1 MVFAWAE
8 RFRVVPMAKAQ
19 KPTRK
24 TKPTPKAKAG
34 AKPSSSKAPA
44 KPAAKP
50 VKAKAKPA
58 VHKAPPVKPTP
69 AKASPAKAAPKAAP
83 VKHAPAKTSAAKPA
97 PKKDEAR
104 PAKPGKAAPVEAH
117 DDKKGGRKGITIVS
131 PKPVKRPRVKPS
143 IIPDISLA
151 PVRPISRTPLIP
163 SGAKAAQQVPLGAQ
177 GEQPTAER
185 PKAKTVLGKKDLGR
199 FRSLLLKKRAELV
212 GDVSTMEE
220 EALRG
225 ESGSLSNLPQH
236 IADQGSETYEQAL
249 QLEIAAADRK
259 LVKEIDDAMK
269 RIEDGTYGMCELTG
283 RPISI
288 PRLEEL
294 PWARY
299 SIEAARELERRSM
312 RS

>member
-1 MVFAWAE
+1 MD
-8 RFRVVPMAKAQ
+8 PGYTMAKAQ
-19 KPTRK
+19 KPSRK
-24 TKPTPKAKAG
+24 SKPAPKAKPKPAPKPAAKKAAP
-34 AKPSSSKAPA
+34 AKPVHKPLPAKAAKPTVKAPAPAPKAPA
-44 KPAAKP
+44 KPVPAAKKPEIKP
-50 VKAKAKPA
+50 VKGAEKPA
-58 VHKAPPVKPTP
+58 KG
-69 AKASPAKAAPKAAP
+69 
-83 VKHAPAKTSAAKPA
+83 APAKPPEPPAA
-97 PKKDEAR
+97 
-104 PAKPGKAAPVEAH
+104 V
-117 DDKKGGRKGITIVS
+117 DDKKGGRKGITIVQ

-143 IIPDISLA
+143 IIPDITLA

-177 GEQPTAER
+177 GDHQTAER
-185 PKAKTVLGKKDLGR
+185 PKAKTVLAKKDLAR
-199 FRSLLLKKRAELV
+199 FRLLLLKKRAELV

-236 IADQGSETYEQAL
+236 IADQGSETYDQAL
-249 QLEIAAADRK
+249 ALEIAAADRK

-269 RIEDGTYGMCELTG
+269 RIDDGTYGMCELTG

>member
-1 MVFAWAE
+1 
-8 RFRVVPMAKAQ
+8 MAKAQ
-19 KPTRK
+19 KPTRSSK
-24 TKPTPKAKAG
+24 QSASKQAAPKAKPKTA
-34 AKPSSSKAPA
+34 A

-50 VKAKAKPA
+50 AKP
-58 VHKAPPVKPTP
+58 
-69 AKASPAKAAPKAAP
+69 APKAAP
-83 VKHAPAKTSAAKPA
+83 KPAPKPVKGKPVKPEAVKSAAPAPTAAKHAPAKTSIATKAPAKAAKKPED
-97 PKKDEAR
+97 PKY
-104 PAKPGKAAPVEAH
+104 AKPGKPPAPEQPGY
-117 DDKKGGRKGITIVS
+117 DKKGRKGITIVS

-143 IIPDISLA
+143 IIPDITLA

-163 SGAKAAQQVPLGAQ
+163 SGAKAAQGVPLGAQ
-177 GEQPTAER
+177 GDQQTAER
-185 PKAKTVLGKKDLGR
+185 PKAKTVLNKKDLTK
-199 FRSLLLKKRAELV
+199 FRALLLKKRAELV

-225 ESGSLSNLPQH
+225 ESGSLSNPPQH

-259 LVKEIDDAMK
+259 LVREIDDAMK
-269 RIEDGTYGMCELTG
+269 RIDDGTYGMCELTG

-299 SIEAARELERRSM
+299 SIEAARELERRSL